1 MNAEFELNGQHIN
14 ETGNLETIFPTGL
27 QKSLTPKS
35 KKINTAYSLKV
46 GEQVESVN
54 SVFELSQNIYSNSE
68 NIVRVEKSM
77 VCEKGKVVRLEA
89 SLKILLTNDSTLY
102 FQCDVFIAGE
112 SDTPIS
118 FIGSGNGEEGIFF

>member
-14 ETGNLETIFPTGL
+14 ETGNLEIIFPTGL

-68 NIVRVEKSM
+68 NIVRVEKAWC
-77 VCEKGKVVRLEA
+77 VKKGKL
-89 SLKILLTNDSTLY
+89 
-102 FQCDVFIAGE
+102 FG
-112 SDTPIS
+112 
-118 FIGSGNGEEGIFF
+118 